1 MRRTLLAG
9 LLIVIGSAANAQ
21 CTPNQLYA
29 DSVYGVWPDTL
40 EGFSSGM
47 VSVFY
52 SDTLILLVPEE
63 AGLIDPQFDGFVI
76 DSVALDQ
83 VTNLPPGLAVE
94 CNSQTGAECTFLANQ
109 VGCGL
114 IEGTP
119 TSAGVYDMTLE
130 VTAYT
135 FLGFFVLPVPQ
146 TFTGY
151 SITISEDNTSITS
164 NISLGVAQLRNSP
177 NPFSDRTNIEFT
189 LRRAAQAR
197 LKVFNLVGEEVF
209 NRIVA
214 GKQGSNSVVLGANGL
229 ENGVYIYTV
238 EVAGH
243 SVTGRMVVNR

>member
-1 MRRTLLAG
+1 MKRTLIAG
-9 LLIVIGSAANAQ
+9 LVVVMASAANAQ
-21 CTPNQLYA
+21 CSPNQLYA
-29 DSVYGVWPDTL
+29 DSIYGVWPDTL
-40 EGFSSGM
+40 VGFSNGM
-47 VSVFY
+47 VSAFY
-52 SDTLILLVPEE
+52 SDTLNLLVPQE

-94 CNSQTGAECTFLANQ
+94 CNSQTGAACTFLANQ

-119 TSAGVYDMTLE
+119 TVAGVYEMTLE

-151 SITISEDNTSITS
+151 SITVAEDNTSIVSTPAM
-164 NISLGVAQLRNSP
+164 GVGQLRNAP

-209 NRIVA
+209 SRNVA
-214 GKQGSNSVVLGANGL
+214 AKQGSNSVVLGANGL

-243 SVTGRMVVNR
+243 SVTGRMVINR